1 MRAYRRLTEDDRI
14 EIYAALKAGES
25 QAAISRTLGFDK
37 STISREL
44 RRNSGQRGYRAKQAQ
59 KFSQDRRMHVHHRR
73 ISKRQ
78 WRVVEAGLRQD
89 WSPEQINGVMR
100 LKGLAPVSHE
110 RIYQYIYADKRAG
123 GTLHTHLRVQK
134 KRRKRRGVFNR
145 RGQIK
150 DRIWISERP
159 DIVETRARIGDW
171 EVDTIVGHKE
181 KAAMITLTERKSRLC
196 RAVKVKDRT
205 ADTARRAIQKTLWP
219 LRRTVYTLT
228 YDNGPEFSRHQAINR
243 ALGSRSY
250 FAHPYHSWERGANE
264 NMNGLLRQYFPKG
277 QSMTQLTHRQI
288 QNAVERLN
296 NRPRKCL
303 GYRTPY
309 QVFKAETQTVALAS

>member
-59 KFSQDRRMHVHHRR
+59 KFSLERRTRVHRRR
-73 ISKRQ
+73 ISRTQ
-78 WRVVEAGLRQD
+78 WRMVEAGLRQD

-150 DRIWISERP
+150 DRVWISERP
-159 DIVETRARIGDW
+159 GIVETRARIGDW

-196 RAVKVKDRT
+196 CAVNVEDRK
-205 ADTARRAIQKTLWP
+205 ADTACKAILQTLTP
-219 LRRTVYTLT
+219 LRGQVHTLT
-228 YDNGPEFSRHQAINR
+228 YDNGPEFSYHQAVNH
-243 ALGSRSY
+243 ALDAESY

-277 QSMTQLTHRQI
+277 KSMAALTLSKV
-288 QNAVERLN
+288 NAAVERLN

-303 GYRTPY
+303 GYRTPN
-309 QVFKAETQTVALAS
+309 QVFKAETQTVALET